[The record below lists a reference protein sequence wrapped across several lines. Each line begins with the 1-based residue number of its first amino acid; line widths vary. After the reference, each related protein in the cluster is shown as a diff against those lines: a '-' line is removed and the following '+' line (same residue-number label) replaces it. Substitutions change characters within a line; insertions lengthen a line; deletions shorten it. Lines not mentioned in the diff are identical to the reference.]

1 VGVDVDDDPEVV
13 VVVLV
18 VVVDVVSVGVDVDDV
33 SVGVVVVVPVVSV
46 DVGGGVVSVVPEDE
60 TAVVPVVPDEDVLL
74 PAETLPRAPA
84 ARRPM
89 TNKAA
94 IPTAVHDFFCGPPFF
109 ANGAIYSPSLSYAA
123 QSTYNCRRVD
133 ARIPQ

>member
-1 VGVDVDDDPEVV
+1 M
-13 VVVLV
+13 VLV

-33 SVGVVVVVPVVSV
+33 SVGVVVVAVVSV
-46 DVGGGVVSVVPEDE
+46 DAGAE
-60 TAVVPVVPDEDVLL
+60 TADVSVVPDEDVLL

-109 ANGAIYSPSLSYAA
+109 ASGAIYSPSLIYAA